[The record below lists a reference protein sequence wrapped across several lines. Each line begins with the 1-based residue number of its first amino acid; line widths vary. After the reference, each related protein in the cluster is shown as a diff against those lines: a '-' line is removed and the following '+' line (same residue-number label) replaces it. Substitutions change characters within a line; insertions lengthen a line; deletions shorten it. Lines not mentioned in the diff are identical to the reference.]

1 MSHAL
6 FGGTRSKI
14 ETYVDVI
21 KALKEDEEITY
32 RMNKS
37 NVSYKQFIKNVHD
50 MAKCGL
56 VKIEEEKIYNIT
68 DKGEEFLKKAV
79 GLLSLLR

>member
-1 MSHAL
+1 MSYVL

-21 KALKEDEEITY
+21 KALKEDKGITY

-37 NVSYKQFIKNVHD
+37 NVSYRQFIKNVHD

-56 VKIEEEKIYNIT
+56 VKIEEEEIYNIT